1 MTQAS
6 HDAQREMEQRALRNV
21 RGLLDKI
28 EAAEQEE
35 RWTFRRFAVVIGIV
49 VLVFAIALAVLVAL
63 VKKPGKTRPVTLE
76 QPPARTAPQ

>member
-21 RGLLDKI
+21 RGLIDRM
-28 EAAEQEE
+28 EETEQEE

-49 VLVFAIALAVLVAL
+49 LLVFTVALAVLVTL
-63 VKKPGKTRPVTLE
+63 VKKPGKTRPVTIE
-76 QPPARTAPQ
+76 APARSAPR